1 MNRLLCIV
9 LTAALFSLAA
19 VSASSICDNAPCEN
33 SINVSQGENFNISLE
48 SNPSTGFDWWSQFE
62 TEYLSLVDSTYI
74 PGNQEA
80 GMVGVPGKEVF
91 TFNAKKAGET
101 AVIMLYLRPWVNGT
115 IDQEKIFPV
124 NIS

>member
-1 MNRLLCIV
+1 M
-9 LTAALFSLAA
+9 
-19 VSASSICDNAPCEN
+19 
-33 SINVSQGENFNISLE
+33 SQGENFNISLV
-48 SNPSTGFDWWSQFE
+48 SNPSTGFGWWSQFE

-101 AVIMLYLRPWVNGT
+101 YVIMLYLQPWENGT
-115 IDQEKIFPV
+115 IGQRQIFPV